1 MADTEKVIG
10 SAVKKFTERLYTPKE
25 LDKQKI
31 LSLVQQWKE
40 RERGRLQCY
49 RIGRKILYGEHHLT
63 EYFALCETK
72 KRK

>member
-31 LSLVQQWKE
+31 LSLMQ
-40 RERGRLQCY
+40 
-49 RIGRKILYGEHHLT
+49 
-63 EYFALCETK
+63 
-72 KRK
+72 